1 MRNDDSCGCAMGAK
15 FMVAGLLMGSAYS
28 GWQFLANELSLPSMV
43 LRVFLC
49 AFLAG
54 GAGKIIGILR
64 YRLKGKRILFLSN
77 GFLIHLFTKK
87 GG

>member
-1 MRNDDSCGCAMGAK
+1 MKNDDSCGCAMGAK
-15 FMVAGLLMGSAYS
+15 FMVAGLLMGSAYC
-28 GWQFLANELSLPSMV
+28 GWQFFANKLSLSSMV
-43 LRVFLC
+43 LRIFLG

-64 YRLKGKRILFLSN
+64 YRLRGKRILFLSN
-77 GFLIHLFTKK
+77 GFLIHLFNKK